1 MRETESSIEKRNTH
15 KNHLSK
21 DENLHISF
29 LCCIFALEMTNQSL
43 YDIIL
48 PLAIADVYTY
58 NIPEALLPIAY
69 RQSPIIGCRVLVP
82 LGKKSIIGIIYRQH
96 EGELPA
102 NVKVRDVLQIIDDTP
117 IVTTEQLKL
126 WEWLSSYYM
135 CTLGEVM
142 AAALP
147 SEIIDDNY
155 SAATTQYIQL
165 SPAFLAKEAQEQLL
179 GELKR
184 AKKQEQL
191 VRDFLRLAQN
201 YQVERRALLD
211 QSGVSGAILRTL
223 IDKGI
228 FLEEE
233 RPISRLRQ
241 YNGETQQPHP
251 LDSQQTKAIKEIRES
266 WQEKNV
272 TLLHGVTSSGK
283 TEVYIHLIEEVLQ
296 QGKQVLYLVPEIA
309 LTTQLTDRLQAVF
322 GDKLVVYHSKF
333 SNAERVEIYNQVQC
347 SSTEVQHSSKLS
359 SEEKTIL
366 NYIEREA
373 LNHAEQV
380 ETPKTRGRLILGAR
394 SAIFL
399 PFSNLGLIIV
409 DEEHEPSYKQ
419 QDPAPRYHARSAAI
433 MMAHW
438 YGAKVLLGT
447 ATPSIESYYNALTG
461 KYGLVEMTE
470 RFQGLQLP
478 QITLIDLQR
487 QYHRKEMYGHFSDPL
502 VDRIRE
508 ELAKGKQ
515 VILFQNRRGYAPF
528 LQCPSCGEV
537 PKCPNC
543 DVSMT
548 YHKANRTLVCHCCG
562 HSSSAQNHCPKC
574 KTEYRTQGF
583 GTERLEEEIQGLF
596 PEARVLRMD
605 LDSTRKKDA
614 YQTIIDRFAKHEV
627 DILIGTQ
634 MVTKGLH
641 FNDVSLVAVLQADS
655 LLNQP
660 DFRSYEHAFQM
671 LEQVSGRA
679 GRTGS
684 QGEVMIQT
692 FNTKN
697 PVFEFLKTHNY
708 KGLYHQQIA
717 ERELFKYP
725 PYQRLIMLTLRHR
738 DLGRLEAAATL
749 LQQSLQQS
757 FGERVSGVIIPSVTK
772 VNNQWVRQIRL
783 RVETTANI
791 TRAKALVKEHIAI
804 VQQHEKCKGT
814 IILPDVDPM

>member
-1 MRETESSIEKRNTH
+1 
-15 KNHLSK
+15 
-21 DENLHISF
+21 
-29 LCCIFALEMTNQSL
+29 MTNQSL

-58 NIPEALLPIAY
+58 RVVDAREASYGTAAPIGDERVQAL
-69 RQSPIIGCRVLVP
+69 IGCRVLVP
-82 LGKKSIIGIIYRQH
+82 LGKKSVIGIIYRKH

-117 IVTTEQLKL
+117 IVTAEQIKL

-165 SPAFLAKEAQEQLL
+165 SPAYLAKEAHEQLL

-201 YQVERRALLD
+201 YQVERRLLLERT
-211 QSGVSGAILRTL
+211 GVSGAILRTL

-241 YNGETQQPHP
+241 YKGETQQPHP
-251 LDSQQTKAIKEIRES
+251 LDSQQSRAIEEIRKS

-333 SNAERVEIYNQVQC
+333 SNAERVEIY
-347 SSTEVQHSSKLS
+347 
-359 SEEKTIL
+359 
-366 NYIEREA
+366 
-373 LNHAEQV
+373 HACHG
-380 ETPKTRGRLILGAR
+380 TPVIGRAEPYGVMGKGRVILGAR

-399 PFSNLGLIIV
+399 PFSDLGLIIV

-447 ATPSIESYYNALTG
+447 ATPSIESYHNALSG
-461 KYGLVEMTE
+461 KYGLVEMKE

-478 QITLIDLQR
+478 QITMIDLQR
-487 QYHRKEMYGHFSDPL
+487 QYHRKEMYGHFADPL
-502 VDRIRE
+502 VDKIRE

-515 VILFQNRRGYAPF
+515 VILFQNRRGYAPV
-528 LQCPSCGEV
+528 LQCTKCGEA

-543 DVSMT
+543 DVTMT
-548 YHKANRTLVCHCCG
+548 YHKATNSLVCHYCG
-562 HSSSAQNHCPKC
+562 HSTRIPSQCPKC
-574 KTEYRTQGF
+574 GGEMRTQGF
-583 GTERLEEEIQGLF
+583 GTERLEEEINGLF
-596 PEARVLRMD
+596 PEARVARMD

-614 YQTIIDRFAKHEV
+614 YQTIIDQFANHEV

-655 LLNQP
+655 LLNTP
-660 DFRSYEHAFQM
+660 DFRSYEQAFQM

-692 FNTKN
+692 FNPKN
-697 PVFEFLKTHNY
+697 PVFEFLKAHNY
-708 KGLYHQQIA
+708 EGLYSQQIA

-738 DLGRLEAAATL
+738 DLGRLEAAASL
-749 LQQSLQQS
+749 LQQRLQQS

-772 VNNQWVRQIRL
+772 ISNQWVRQIRL

-791 TRAKALVKEHIAI
+791 AQAKALLKEHIRW

>member
-1 MRETESSIEKRNTH
+1 
-15 KNHLSK
+15 
-21 DENLHISF
+21 
-29 LCCIFALEMTNQSL
+29 MTNQSL

-69 RQSPIIGCRVLVP
+69 RLSPITGCRVLVP
-82 LGKKSIIGIIYRQH
+82 LGKKSIIGIIYRKH

-102 NVKVRDVLQIIDDTP
+102 NVKVRDVLQIVDEAP
-117 IVTTEQLKL
+117 IITAEQLKL

-135 CTLGEVM
+135 CTLGEIM
-142 AAALP
+142 SAALP

-165 SPAFLAKEAQEQLL
+165 SPTYLAQEAQEQLV

-201 YQVERRALLD
+201 YQVERRMLLE

-241 YNGETQQPHP
+241 YNGEIQQPHT
-251 LDSQQTKAIKEIRES
+251 LDSQQSRAITEIRES

-333 SNAERVEIYNQVQC
+333 SNAERVEIYH
-347 SSTEVQHSSKLS
+347 EVKGD
-359 SEEKTIL
+359 EAMR
-366 NYIEREA
+366 REA
-373 LNHAEQV
+373 RV
-380 ETPKTRGRLILGAR
+380 ILGAR

-399 PFSNLGLIIV
+399 PFSDLGLIIV

-447 ATPSIESYYNALTG
+447 ATPSIESYHNALSG
-461 KYGLVEMTE
+461 KYGLVEMKE

-478 QITLIDLQR
+478 QITMIDLQR
-487 QYHRKEMYGHFSDPL
+487 QYHRKEMYGHFADPL

-508 ELAKGKQ
+508 ELTKGKQ
-515 VILFQNRRGYAPF
+515 VILFQNRRGYAPV
-528 LQCPSCGEV
+528 LQCTKCGEA

-543 DVSMT
+543 DVTMT
-548 YHKANRTLVCHCCG
+548 YHKATNSLVCHYCG
-562 HSSSAQNHCPKC
+562 HSTRIPSKCPKC
-574 KTEYRTQGF
+574 GSEMRTQGF
-583 GTERLEEEIQGLF
+583 GTERLEEEIHGLF
-596 PEARVLRMD
+596 PEARVARMD

-614 YQTIIDRFAKHEV
+614 YQTIIDQFANHEV

-655 LLNQP
+655 LLNTP
-660 DFRSYEHAFQM
+660 DFRSYEQAFQM

-692 FNTKN
+692 FNPQN
-697 PVFEFLKTHNY
+697 PVFEFLKAHDY
-708 KGLYHQQIA
+708 EGLYSQQIA

-738 DLGRLEAAATL
+738 DLDRLEAAATL
-749 LQQSLQQS
+749 LQQRLQQS

-772 VNNQWVRQIRL
+772 VSNQWVRQIRL
-783 RVETTANI
+783 RIETTANI
-791 TRAKALVKEHIAI
+791 AQAKALLKEHIRW

>member
-1 MRETESSIEKRNTH
+1 
-15 KNHLSK
+15 
-21 DENLHISF
+21 
-29 LCCIFALEMTNQSL
+29 MTNNRL
-43 YDIIL
+43 VDIIL
-48 PLAIADVYTY
+48 PLAISDVYTY
-58 NIPEALLPIAY
+58 RVSDIGNRVSGNGDRVSDAML
-69 RQSPIIGCRVLVP
+69 IGCRVLVP
-82 LGKKSIIGIIYRQH
+82 LGKKSIIGIIYREH

-102 NVKVRDVLQIIDDTP
+102 NVKVRDIEQVVDKTP
-117 IVTTEQLKL
+117 IVTAEQLKL
-126 WEWLSSYYM
+126 WEWLANYYM

-165 SPAFLAKEAQEQLL
+165 APAYLAKEAQEQLL
-179 GELKR
+179 GAFQH

-201 YQVERRALLD
+201 YQVERRVLLE

-241 YNGETQQPHP
+241 YRGETQLPHN
-251 LDSQQTKAIKEIRES
+251 LDNQQSRAIAEIRKS

-283 TEVYIHLIEEVLQ
+283 TEVYIHLIEEVLK

-333 SNAERVEIYNQVQC
+333 SNAERVEIYHAC
-347 SSTEVQHSSKLS
+347 HGTPD
-359 SEEKTIL
+359 
-366 NYIEREA
+366 IERAEPYGGMGKGEWTPSGLMDASLMGKGDEA
-373 LNHAEQV
+373 MRREARV
-380 ETPKTRGRLILGAR
+380 ILGAR

-399 PFSNLGLIIV
+399 PFNNLGLIIV

-433 MMAHW
+433 MMAQW

-447 ATPSIESYYNALTG
+447 ATPSIESYHNALNG

-478 QITLIDLQR
+478 HITMIDLQR
-487 QYHRKEMYGHFSDPL
+487 QYHRKEMYGHFADPL

-548 YHKANRTLVCHCCG
+548 YHKANHTLVCHCCG
-562 HSSSAQNHCPKC
+562 HSATAPNHCPKC
-574 KTEYRTQGF
+574 KTEYRAQGF

-596 PEARVLRMD
+596 PKARVLRMD

-614 YQTIIDRFAKHEV
+614 YQTIIDQFAKHEV

-660 DFRSYEHAFQM
+660 NFRSYEQAFQM

-692 FNTKN
+692 FDPKN
-697 PVFEFLKTHNY
+697 SLYQHLIEHDY
-708 KGLYHQQIA
+708 QGLYAEQIA
-717 ERELFKYP
+717 ERKAFGFP
-725 PYQRLIMLTLRHR
+725 PYHRMIMLTLKHR
-738 DLGRLEAAATL
+738 DMQRLTTASDM
-749 LQQSLQQS
+749 LQQRLQQV
-757 FGERVSGVIIPSVTK
+757 FGARISGVIMPSIARTQ
-772 VNNQWVRQIRL
+772 NMHVRQIRL
-783 RVETTANI
+783 MIEANANI
-791 TRAKALVKEHIAI
+791 ARAKEMVREQIKLVL
-804 VQQHEKCKGT
+804 QHATCKGT
-814 IILPDVDPM
+814 IIQPDVDPM

>member
-1 MRETESSIEKRNTH
+1 MQIYYFLIK
-15 KNHLSK
+15 KC
-21 DENLHISF
+21 SF
-29 LCCIFALEMTNQSL
+29 TCTCVFFVVPLQQMTNQSL

-58 NIPEALLPIAY
+58 NIPDTLLPIANC
-69 RQSPIIGCRVLVP
+69 QSPITGRRVLVP
-82 LGKKSIIGIIYRQH
+82 LGKKSVIGIIYRSH
-96 EGELPA
+96 EGELA
-102 NVKVRDVLQIIDDTP
+102 QNIKVRDIIQVIDEQP
-117 IVTTEQLKL
+117 IVTTKQLQL
-126 WEWLSSYYM
+126 WDWLAQYYM

-165 SPAFLAKEAQEQLL
+165 SPAYIATEAQEQLL

-201 YQVERRALLD
+201 FQVERRVLLE
-211 QSGVSGAILRTL
+211 QSGVSGAILRIL
-223 IDKGI
+223 IDKGV
-228 FLEEE
+228 FLEEQ
-233 RPISRLRQ
+233 RPISRLQQ
-241 YNGETQQPHP
+241 YTGETQSPHT
-251 LDSQQTKAIKEIRES
+251 LDQQQSHALTAIQQA
-266 WQEKNV
+266 WEKTPV

-283 TEVYIHLIEEVLQ
+283 TEVYIHLIDQVLK

-309 LTTQLTDRLQAVF
+309 LTTQLTDRLRSVF
-322 GDKLVVYHSKF
+322 GDQLVVYHSRF
-333 SNAERVEIYNQVQC
+333 SNAERVEIYNTIKENNSEFKIQN
-347 SSTEVQHSSKLS
+347 SK
-359 SEEKTIL
+359 
-366 NYIEREA
+366 
-373 LNHAEQV
+373 
-380 ETPKTRGRLILGAR
+380 LILGAR

-399 PFSNLGLIIV
+399 PFKDLGLIIV

-461 KYGLVEMTE
+461 KYGLVEMKE

-478 QITLIDLQR
+478 QITMIDLQR
-487 QYHRKEMYGHFSDPL
+487 QYHRKEMYGHFADPL

-515 VILFQNRRGYAPF
+515 VILFQNRRGYAPV
-528 LQCPSCGEV
+528 LQCTKCGEA

-543 DVSMT
+543 DVTMT
-548 YHKANRTLVCHCCG
+548 YHKATNSLICHYCG
-562 HSSSAQNHCPKC
+562 HSTRIPNTCPKC
-574 KTEYRTQGF
+574 GGEMRTQGF
-583 GTERLEEEIQGLF
+583 GTERLEEEIKGLF
-596 PEARVLRMD
+596 PDARVARMD
-605 LDSTRKKDA
+605 LDSTRKKDS
-614 YQTIIDRFAKHEV
+614 YQQIIDDFAAHRV

-655 LLNQP
+655 LLNTP
-660 DFRSYEHAFQM
+660 DFRSYEQAFQM

-692 FNTKN
+692 FNPKN
-697 PVFEFLKTHNY
+697 PVFEYLKAHDYN
-708 KGLYHQQIA
+708 GLYNQQIA

-738 DLGRLEAAATL
+738 DLGRLDAAATL
-749 LQQSLQQS
+749 LQQRLQQS

-772 VNNQWVRQIRL
+772 ISNQWVRQIRL

-791 TRAKALVKEHIAI
+791 TRAKALLKEHIAF

>member
-1 MRETESSIEKRNTH
+1 M
-15 KNHLSK
+15 L
-21 DENLHISF
+21 F
-29 LCCIFALEMTNQSL
+29 
-43 YDIIL
+43 DIIL

-58 NIPEALLPIAY
+58 NIPETIQYPLT
-69 RQSPIIGCRVLVP
+69 GKRVLVP
-82 LGKKSIIGIIYRQH
+82 LGRKSIIGIIYRKH

-102 NVKVRDVLQIIDDTP
+102 NIKVRDVLQIIDEEP
-117 IVTTEQLKL
+117 IVTAEQLKL
-126 WEWLSSYYM
+126 WNWLASYYM

-142 AAALP
+142 AATLP

-165 SPAFLAKEAQEQLL
+165 APAYLAKEAQEQLL

-191 VRDFLRLAQN
+191 VRDFLRLTQN
-201 YQVERRALLD
+201 YQVERRVLLE

-223 IDKGI
+223 IEKGV
-228 FLEEE
+228 FLEEQ
-233 RPISRLRQ
+233 RPVSRLLQ
-241 YNGETQQPHP
+241 YTGEIQSPKTLDIQQSRA
-251 LDSQQTKAIKEIRES
+251 LTAIQRA
-266 WQEKNV
+266 WEKTPV

-283 TEVYIHLIEEVLQ
+283 TEVYIHLIDQALK

-309 LTTQLTDRLQAVF
+309 LTTQLTDRLRAVF
-322 GDKLVVYHSKF
+322 GDQLLVYHSKF
-333 SNAERVEIYNQVQC
+333 SNAERVEIYNQVQ
-347 SSTEVQHSSKLS
+347 HSSKIVQNS
-359 SEEKTIL
+359 SIL
-366 NYIEREA
+366 NDTEREA
-373 LNHAEQV
+373 LNNIEHSERREA
-380 ETPKTRGRLILGAR
+380 RGRVILGAR

-399 PFSNLGLIIV
+399 PFNNLGLIIV

-433 MMAHW
+433 MMAYW

-447 ATPSIESYYNALTG
+447 ATPSIESYYNALSG
-461 KYGLVEMTE
+461 KYGLVEMKE

-478 QITLIDLQR
+478 QISMIDLQR
-487 QYHRKEMYGHFSDPL
+487 QYHRKEMYGHFADPL

-515 VILFQNRRGYAPF
+515 VILFQNRRGYAPV
-528 LQCPSCGEV
+528 LQCTKCGEA

-543 DVSMT
+543 DVTMT
-548 YHKANRTLVCHCCG
+548 YHKATNSLVCHYCG
-562 HSSSAQNHCPKC
+562 HSTRIPSKCPKC
-574 KTEYRTQGF
+574 GGEMRTQGF

-596 PEARVLRMD
+596 PEARVARMD

-614 YQTIIDRFAKHEV
+614 YQTIIDRFANHEV

-655 LLNQP
+655 LLNTP
-660 DFRSYEHAFQM
+660 DFRSYEQAFQM

-692 FNTKN
+692 FNPKN
-697 PVFEFLKTHNY
+697 PVFEYLKTHDY
-708 KGLYHQQIA
+708 EGLYQQQIA

-749 LQQSLQQS
+749 LQQRLQQS

-772 VNNQWVRQIRL
+772 ISNQWVRQIRL

-791 TRAKALVKEHIAI
+791 AQAKALVKEHITF
-804 VQQHEKCKGT
+804 VQRQEKSKGT

>member
-1 MRETESSIEKRNTH
+1 MR
-15 KNHLSK
+15 
-21 DENLHISF
+21 
-29 LCCIFALEMTNQSL
+29 
-43 YDIIL
+43 
-48 PLAIADVYTY
+48 
-58 NIPEALLPIAY
+58 
-69 RQSPIIGCRVLVP
+69 
-82 LGKKSIIGIIYRQH
+82 
-96 EGELPA
+96 
-102 NVKVRDVLQIIDDTP
+102 
-117 IVTTEQLKL
+117 
-126 WEWLSSYYM
+126 
-135 CTLGEVM
+135 
-142 AAALP
+142 
-147 SEIIDDNY
+147 
-155 SAATTQYIQL
+155 
-165 SPAFLAKEAQEQLL
+165 
-179 GELKR
+179 
-184 AKKQEQL
+184 
-191 VRDFLRLAQN
+191 
-201 YQVERRALLD
+201 
-211 QSGVSGAILRTL
+211 
-223 IDKGI
+223 
-228 FLEEE
+228 
-233 RPISRLRQ
+233 
-241 YNGETQQPHP
+241 
-251 LDSQQTKAIKEIRES
+251 
-266 WQEKNV
+266 
-272 TLLHGVTSSGK
+272 
-283 TEVYIHLIEEVLQ
+283 
-296 QGKQVLYLVPEIA
+296 
-309 LTTQLTDRLQAVF
+309 
-322 GDKLVVYHSKF
+322 
-333 SNAERVEIYNQVQC
+333 
-347 SSTEVQHSSKLS
+347 
-359 SEEKTIL
+359 
-366 NYIEREA
+366 REA
-373 LNHAEQV
+373 RV
-380 ETPKTRGRLILGAR
+380 ILGAR

-399 PFSNLGLIIV
+399 PFSELGLIIV

-433 MMAHW
+433 MMAQW

-447 ATPSIESYYNALTG
+447 ATPSIESYHNALSG

-478 QITLIDLQR
+478 TITMIDLQR
-487 QYHRKEMYGHFSDPL
+487 QYHRKEMYGHFADPL

-562 HSSSAQNHCPKC
+562 HSISAPSHCPKC

-641 FNDVSLVAVLQADS
+641 FNDVSLVAVLKADS

-692 FNTKN
+692 FDPKN
-697 PVFEFLKTHNY
+697 SLYQHLIAHDY
-708 KGLYHQQIA
+708 QGLYSEQIA
-717 ERELFKYP
+717 ERKTFGFP
-725 PYQRLIMLTLRHR
+725 PYHRMIMLTLKHR
-738 DLGRLEAAATL
+738 DMQRLTAASSM
-749 LQQSLQQS
+749 LQQRLQQA
-757 FGERVSGVIIPSVTK
+757 FGSRVSGVILPSVARTQ
-772 VNNQWVRQIRL
+772 NMYVRQIRL
-783 RVETTANI
+783 TIEANANI
-791 TRAKALVKEHIAI
+791 VRAKELVREHIGF
-804 VQQHEKCKGT
+804 VQQQSACKGT

>member
-1 MRETESSIEKRNTH
+1 
-15 KNHLSK
+15 
-21 DENLHISF
+21 
-29 LCCIFALEMTNQSL
+29 MTNQSL

-58 NIPEALLPIAY
+58 RVVDAREASYGTAMPIGNGTA
-69 RQSPIIGCRVLVP
+69 QALIGCRVLVP
-82 LGKKSIIGIIYRQH
+82 LGKKSIIGIIYRKH

-102 NVKVRDVLQIIDDTP
+102 NVKVRDVLQIVDETP
-117 IVTTEQLKL
+117 IVTAEQIKL

-165 SPAFLAKEAQEQLL
+165 SPAYLAKEAQEQLL

-191 VRDFLRLAQN
+191 VRNFLRLAQN
-201 YQVERRALLD
+201 YQVERRVLLE

-241 YNGETQQPHP
+241 YKGETQKPHT
-251 LDSQQTKAIKEIRES
+251 LDSQQSRAIEEIRKS

-333 SNAERVEIYNQVQC
+333 SNAERVEIYH
-347 SSTEVQHSSKLS
+347 EVKGD
-359 SEEKTIL
+359 EAMR
-366 NYIEREA
+366 REA
-373 LNHAEQV
+373 RV
-380 ETPKTRGRLILGAR
+380 ILGAR

-399 PFSNLGLIIV
+399 PFSDLGLIIV

-447 ATPSIESYYNALTG
+447 ATPSIESYHNALSG
-461 KYGLVEMTE
+461 KYGLVEMKE

-478 QITLIDLQR
+478 QITMIDLQR
-487 QYHRKEMYGHFSDPL
+487 QYHRKEMYGHFADPL
-502 VDRIRE
+502 VDKIRE

-515 VILFQNRRGYAPF
+515 VILFQNRRGYAPV
-528 LQCPSCGEV
+528 LQCTKCGEA

-543 DVSMT
+543 DVTMT
-548 YHKANRTLVCHCCG
+548 YHKATNSLVCHYCG
-562 HSSSAQNHCPKC
+562 HSTRIPSQCPKC
-574 KTEYRTQGF
+574 GGEMRTQGF
-583 GTERLEEEIQGLF
+583 GTERLEEEINGLF
-596 PEARVLRMD
+596 PEARVARMD

-614 YQTIIDRFAKHEV
+614 YQTIIDQFANHEV

-655 LLNQP
+655 LLNTP
-660 DFRSYEHAFQM
+660 DFRSYEQAFQM

-692 FNTKN
+692 FNPKN
-697 PVFEFLKTHNY
+697 PVFEFLKTHDY
-708 KGLYHQQIA
+708 EGLYSQQIA

-738 DLGRLEAAATL
+738 DLGRLDAAATL
-749 LQQSLQQS
+749 LQQRLQQS

-772 VNNQWVRQIRL
+772 VSNQWVRQIRL
-783 RVETTANI
+783 RIETTANI
-791 TRAKALVKEHIAI
+791 ARAKALVKEHITF

>member
-1 MRETESSIEKRNTH
+1 M
-15 KNHLSK
+15 L
-21 DENLHISF
+21 F
-29 LCCIFALEMTNQSL
+29 
-43 YDIIL
+43 DIIL

-58 NIPEALLPIAY
+58 RVVDAREASYGTAMPIGNGTAA
-69 RQSPIIGCRVLVP
+69 PIGNGTAAPIGCRVLVP
-82 LGKKSIIGIIYRQH
+82 LGKKSIIGIIYRKH
-96 EGELPA
+96 EGELPES
-102 NVKVRDVLQIIDDTP
+102 VKVRDILQIVDDTP
-117 IVTTEQLKL
+117 IVTAEQLKL

-155 SAATTQYIQL
+155 SAATTQYIHL
-165 SPAFLAKEAQEQLL
+165 HPSQEDPLQREITLNSL
-179 GELKR
+179 RR
-184 AKKQEQL
+184 AKAQYKLLEAA
-191 VRDFLRLAQN
+191 LRLMGYEAMRRKGN
-201 YQVERRALLD
+201 EASGIERRVLLEE
-211 QSGVSGAILRTL
+211 SGVSSAILRIL
-223 IDKGI
+223 IEKEI
-228 FLEEE
+228 LCEEE

-241 YNGETQQPHP
+241 YRGETQLPHN
-251 LDSQQTKAIKEIRES
+251 LDNQQSRAIAEIRKS

-283 TEVYIHLIEEVLQ
+283 TEVYIHLIEEVLK

-333 SNAERVEIYNQVQC
+333 SNAERVEIYHACHGTPDIGRAEPYGVMGKGEWTPSGLMDASLMGKGN
-347 SSTEVQHSSKLS
+347 
-359 SEEKTIL
+359 
-366 NYIEREA
+366 EA
-373 LNHAEQV
+373 RV
-380 ETPKTRGRLILGAR
+380 ILGAR

-399 PFSNLGLIIV
+399 PFNNLGLIIV

-433 MMAHW
+433 MMAQW

-447 ATPSIESYYNALTG
+447 ATPSIESYHNALNG

-478 QITLIDLQR
+478 HITLIDLQR
-487 QYHRKEMYGHFSDPL
+487 QYHRKEMYGHFADPL

-562 HSSSAQNHCPKC
+562 HSTSAPNHCPKC

-583 GTERLEEEIQGLF
+583 GTERLEEEIHGLF
-596 PEARVLRMD
+596 PAARVLRMD

-614 YQTIIDRFAKHEV
+614 YQTIIDQFAKHEV

-660 DFRSYEHAFQM
+660 NFRSYEQAFQM

-692 FNTKN
+692 FDPKN
-697 PVFEFLKTHNY
+697 SLYQHLIEHDY
-708 KGLYHQQIA
+708 QGLYAEQIA
-717 ERELFKYP
+717 ERKAFGFP
-725 PYQRLIMLTLRHR
+725 PYHRMIMLTLKHR
-738 DLGRLEAAATL
+738 DMQRLTTASDL
-749 LQQSLQQS
+749 LQQRLQQV
-757 FGERVSGVIIPSVTK
+757 FGARISGVIMPSIARTQ
-772 VNNQWVRQIRL
+772 NMHVRQIRL
-783 RVETTANI
+783 TIEANANI
-791 TRAKALVKEHIAI
+791 ARAKEMVREQIKLVL
-804 VQQHEKCKGT
+804 QHATCKGT
-814 IILPDVDPM
+814 IIQPDVDPM

>member
-1 MRETESSIEKRNTH
+1 M
-15 KNHLSK
+15 L
-21 DENLHISF
+21 F
-29 LCCIFALEMTNQSL
+29 
-43 YDIIL
+43 DIIL

-58 NIPEALLPIAY
+58 NIPETIQYPLT
-69 RQSPIIGCRVLVP
+69 GKRVLVP
-82 LGKKSIIGIIYRQH
+82 LGRKSIIGIIYRKH

-102 NVKVRDVLQIIDDTP
+102 NIKVRDVLQIIDEEP
-117 IVTTEQLKL
+117 IVTAEQLKL
-126 WEWLSSYYM
+126 WNWLASYYM

-165 SPAFLAKEAQEQLL
+165 APAYLAKEAQEQLL

-201 YQVERRALLD
+201 YQVERRVLLE

-223 IDKGI
+223 IEKGV
-228 FLEEE
+228 FLEEQ
-233 RPISRLRQ
+233 RPVSRLLQ
-241 YNGETQQPHP
+241 YTGEIQSPKTLDIQQSRA
-251 LDSQQTKAIKEIRES
+251 LTAIQRA
-266 WQEKNV
+266 WEKTPV

-283 TEVYIHLIEEVLQ
+283 TEVYIHLIDQALK

-309 LTTQLTDRLQAVF
+309 LTTQLTDRLRAVF
-322 GDKLVVYHSKF
+322 GDQLLVYHSKF
-333 SNAERVEIYNQVQC
+333 SNAERVEIYNQVQ
-347 SSTEVQHSSKLS
+347 HSSKIVQNS
-359 SEEKTIL
+359 SIL
-366 NYIEREA
+366 NDTEREA
-373 LNHAEQV
+373 LNNIEHSERREA
-380 ETPKTRGRLILGAR
+380 RGRVILGAR

-399 PFSNLGLIIV
+399 PFNNLGLIIV

-433 MMAHW
+433 MMAYW

-447 ATPSIESYYNALTG
+447 ATPSIESYYNALSG
-461 KYGLVEMTE
+461 KYGLVEMKE

-478 QITLIDLQR
+478 QISMIDLQR
-487 QYHRKEMYGHFSDPL
+487 QYHRKEMYGHFADPL

-515 VILFQNRRGYAPF
+515 VILFQNRRGYAPV
-528 LQCPSCGEV
+528 LQCTKCGEA

-543 DVSMT
+543 DVTMT
-548 YHKANRTLVCHCCG
+548 YHKATNSLVCHYCG
-562 HSSSAQNHCPKC
+562 HSTRIPSKCPKC
-574 KTEYRTQGF
+574 GGEMRTQGF

-596 PEARVLRMD
+596 PDARVARMD

-614 YQTIIDRFAKHEV
+614 YQTIIDRFANHEV

-655 LLNQP
+655 LLNTP
-660 DFRSYEHAFQM
+660 DFRSYEQAFQM

-692 FNTKN
+692 FNPKN
-697 PVFEFLKTHNY
+697 PVFEYLKTHDY
-708 KGLYHQQIA
+708 EGLYQQQIA

-749 LQQSLQQS
+749 LQQRLQQS

-772 VNNQWVRQIRL
+772 ISNQWVRQIRL

-791 TRAKALVKEHIAI
+791 AQAKALVKEHITF
-804 VQQHEKCKGT
+804 VQRQEKSKGT

>member
-1 MRETESSIEKRNTH
+1 
-15 KNHLSK
+15 
-21 DENLHISF
+21 
-29 LCCIFALEMTNQSL
+29 MTNQTL

-58 NIPEALLPIAY
+58 RILDAREASYGTAAPIGDGKA
-69 RQSPIIGCRVLVP
+69 QALIGRRVLVP
-82 LGKKSIIGIIYRQH
+82 LGKKSVIGIIYRKH

-102 NVKVRDVLQIIDDTP
+102 SVKVRDVLQIVDETP
-117 IVTTEQLKL
+117 IVTAEQLKL

-165 SPAFLAKEAQEQLL
+165 SPAYLAKEAQEQLL

-201 YQVERRALLD
+201 YQVERRILLE

-241 YNGETQQPHP
+241 YTGETQQPHF
-251 LDSQQTKAIKEIRES
+251 LDGQQSRAMAEIRES

-283 TEVYIHLIEEVLQ
+283 TEVYIHLIEEILQ

-333 SNAERVEIYNQVQC
+333 SNAERVEIYNNIRTKNQEPR
-347 SSTEVQHSSKLS
+347 T
-359 SEEKTIL
+359 KTGK
-366 NYIEREA
+366 
-373 LNHAEQV
+373 V
-380 ETPKTRGRLILGAR
+380 ILGAR

-399 PFSNLGLIIV
+399 PFSDLGLIIV

-433 MMAHW
+433 MMAQW

-447 ATPSIESYYNALTG
+447 ATPSIESYHNALNG

-487 QYHRKEMYGHFSDPL
+487 QYHRKEMYGHFADPL

-548 YHKANRTLVCHCCG
+548 YHKANRSLVCHCCG
-562 HSSSAQNHCPKC
+562 HSTSAPTLCPKC
-574 KTEYRTQGF
+574 KIEYRTQGF

-596 PEARVLRMD
+596 PEALVLRMD

-655 LLNQP
+655 ILNQP

-692 FNTKN
+692 FDPKN
-697 PVFEFLKTHNY
+697 SLYQHLIQHDY
-708 KGLYHQQIA
+708 QGLYAEQIA
-717 ERELFKYP
+717 ERKAFGFP
-725 PYQRLIMLTLRHR
+725 PFHRMIMLTLKHR
-738 DLGRLEAAATL
+738 DMGRLEAASGL
-749 LQQSLQQS
+749 LQQRLHQA
-757 FGERVSGVIIPSVTK
+757 FGSRVSGVIVPSVARTQ
-772 VNNQWVRQIRL
+772 NMYVRQIRL
-783 RVETTANI
+783 TIEANANI
-791 TRAKALVKEHIAI
+791 TRAKEMVREQSRW
-804 VQQHEKCKGT
+804 VQQQTQCKGVV
-814 IILPDVDPM
+814 ILPDVDPM

>member
-1 MRETESSIEKRNTH
+1 MQ
-15 KNHLSK
+15 
-21 DENLHISF
+21 F
-29 LCCIFALEMTNQSL
+29 
-43 YDIIL
+43 DIIL

-58 NIPEALLPIAY
+58 NIPDALLPIAN
-69 RQSPIIGCRVLVP
+69 RQSPTTGCRVLVP
-82 LGKKSIIGIIYRQH
+82 LGKKSIIGIIYRKH

-102 NVKVRDVLQIIDDTP
+102 SVKVRDALQIIDETP
-117 IVTTEQLKL
+117 IITAEQLKL

-165 SPAFLAKEAQEQLL
+165 SPVYLAKEAQEQLL

-201 YQVERRALLD
+201 YQVERRVLLE
-211 QSGVSGAILRTL
+211 QSGVSGAILRIL

-241 YNGETQQPHP
+241 YTGETQMPHS
-251 LDSQQTKAIKEIRES
+251 LDSQQSRAIREIRES

-283 TEVYIHLIEEVLQ
+283 TEVYIHLIEEVLK

-322 GDKLVVYHSKF
+322 GDRLVVYHSKF
-333 SNAERVEIYNQVQC
+333 SNAERVEIYN
-347 SSTEVQHSSKLS
+347 EVKG
-359 SEEKTIL
+359 ER
-366 NYIEREA
+366 REA
-373 LNHAEQV
+373 
-380 ETPKTRGRLILGAR
+380 KGRVILGAR

-399 PFSNLGLIIV
+399 PFSDLGLIIV
-409 DEEHEPSYKQ
+409 DEEHELSYKQ

-433 MMAHW
+433 MMAYW

-461 KYGLVEMTE
+461 KYGLVEMKE
-470 RFQGLQLP
+470 RYKGLQLP
-478 QITLIDLQR
+478 QITMVDLQR
-487 QYHRKEMYGHFSDPL
+487 QYHRKEMYGHFADPL

-515 VILFQNRRGYAPF
+515 VILFQNRRGYAPV
-528 LQCPSCGEV
+528 LQCTKCGEA

-543 DVSMT
+543 DVTMT
-548 YHKANRTLVCHCCG
+548 YHKAHNALVCHYCG
-562 HSSSAQNHCPKC
+562 HSTRIPSKCPKC
-574 KTEYRTQGF
+574 GGEMRTQGF
-583 GTERLEEEIQGLF
+583 GTERLEEEIKGLF
-596 PEARVLRMD
+596 PDARVARMD
-605 LDSTRKKDA
+605 LDSTRKKDS
-614 YQTIIDRFAKHEV
+614 YQQIIDDFAAHRV

-684 QGEVMIQT
+684 QGEVIIQT
-692 FNTKN
+692 FDPKN
-697 PVFEFLKTHNY
+697 SLYQHLIQHDY
-708 KGLYHQQIA
+708 QGLYAEQIA
-717 ERELFKYP
+717 ERKAFGFP
-725 PYQRLIMLTLRHR
+725 PYHRMIMLTLKHR
-738 DLGRLEAAATL
+738 DIDRLATASRL
-749 LQQSLQQS
+749 LQQQLQQV
-757 FGERVSGVIIPSVTK
+757 FGTRVSGVILPSVARTQ
-772 VNNQWVRQIRL
+772 NMYVRQIRL
-783 RVETTANI
+783 TIEANANI
-791 TRAKALVKEHIAI
+791 ARAKEMVREQIMF
-804 VQQHEKCKGT
+804 VQQQTTCKGT

>member
-1 MRETESSIEKRNTH
+1 MRT
-15 KNHLSK
+15 
-21 DENLHISF
+21 
-29 LCCIFALEMTNQSL
+29 CIFCCTFAPVMTSQSL

-58 NIPEALLPIAY
+58 NIPDTLLPIAN
-69 RQSPIIGCRVLVP
+69 RQSPLTGYRILVP
-82 LGKKSIIGIIYRQH
+82 LGKKSVIGIIYRRH
-96 EGELPA
+96 EGELAP
-102 NVKVRDVLQIIDDTP
+102 NIKVRDAIQIIDDQP
-117 IVTTEQLKL
+117 IVTPQQLQL
-126 WEWLSSYYM
+126 WEWLAQYYM

-165 SPAFLAKEAQEQLL
+165 SPAYLATEAQEQLFK
-179 GELKR
+179 ELQR

-201 YQVERRALLD
+201 YQVERRVLLE
-211 QSGVSGAILRTL
+211 QSGVSGAILRIL
-223 IDKGI
+223 IDKGV
-228 FLEEE
+228 FLEEQ
-233 RPISRLRQ
+233 RPVSRLQQ
-241 YNGETQQPHP
+241 YTGETQSPHT
-251 LDSQQTKAIKEIRES
+251 LDQQQSKALAAIQQAWGKTP
-266 WQEKNV
+266 V

-283 TEVYIHLIEEVLQ
+283 TEVYIHLIDQALK

-309 LTTQLTDRLQAVF
+309 LTTQLTDRLRAVF
-322 GDKLVVYHSKF
+322 GDQLVVYHSRF
-333 SNAERVEIYNQVQC
+333 SNAERVEIYDRVK
-347 SSTEVQHSSKLS
+347 ED
-359 SEEKTIL
+359 
-366 NYIEREA
+366 EA
-373 LNHAEQV
+373 MRR
-380 ETPKTRGRLILGAR
+380 RGDEAKGKVILGAR

-399 PFSNLGLIIV
+399 PFSEIGLIIV

-433 MMAHW
+433 MMAYW

-461 KYGLVEMTE
+461 KYALVEMTE
-470 RFQGLQLP
+470 RYKGLQLP
-478 QITLIDLQR
+478 QITMIDLQR

-515 VILFQNRRGYAPF
+515 VILFQNRRGYAPV
-528 LQCPSCGEV
+528 LQCTKCGEA

-543 DVSMT
+543 DVTMT
-548 YHKANRTLVCHCCG
+548 YHKAHNTLNCHYCG
-562 HSSSAQNHCPKC
+562 HHSSLITRGSSLTCPKC
-574 KTEYRTQGF
+574 GGEMRTQGF

-692 FNTKN
+692 FNPKN
-697 PVFEFLKTHNY
+697 PVFEYLKAHDY
-708 KGLYHQQIA
+708 KGLYKQQIA

-738 DLGRLEAAATL
+738 DLGRLDTAATL
-749 LQQSLQQS
+749 LQQRLQQS

-772 VNNQWVRQIRL
+772 VSNQWVRQIRL
-783 RVETTANI
+783 RVETIANI
-791 TRAKALVKEHIAI
+791 ARAKEMLKEHIAW
-804 VQQHEKCKGT
+804 VQKQDSCKGT

>member
-1 MRETESSIEKRNTH
+1 M
-15 KNHLSK
+15 L
-21 DENLHISF
+21 F
-29 LCCIFALEMTNQSL
+29 
-43 YDIIL
+43 DIIL

-58 NIPEALLPIAY
+58 RVSDTALRAPQQSTDCSGTPLRDGVPPIEYGTAT
-69 RQSPIIGCRVLVP
+69 PIGCRVLVP
-82 LGKKSIIGIIYRQH
+82 LGKKSIIGIIYRKH

-117 IVTTEQLKL
+117 IVTAEQLKL

-165 SPAFLAKEAQEQLL
+165 SPAYLAKEAQEQLF

-191 VRDFLRLAQN
+191 VRDFIRLAQN
-201 YQVERRALLD
+201 YQVERRTLLE

-233 RPISRLRQ
+233 RPTSRLRQ

-251 LDSQQTKAIKEIRES
+251 LDSQQSRAIAEIRES

-296 QGKQVLYLVPEIA
+296 LGKQVLYLVPEIA

-333 SNAERVEIYNQVQC
+333 SNAERVEIYH
-347 SSTEVQHSSKLS
+347 EVKGD
-359 SEEKTIL
+359 EAMR
-366 NYIEREA
+366 REA
-373 LNHAEQV
+373 RV
-380 ETPKTRGRLILGAR
+380 ILGAR

-399 PFSNLGLIIV
+399 PFSELGLIIV

-433 MMAHW
+433 MMAGW

-447 ATPSIESYYNALTG
+447 ATPSIESYHNALSG

-478 QITLIDLQR
+478 QITMIDLQR
-487 QYHRKEMYGHFSDPL
+487 QYHRKEMYGHFADPL
-502 VDRIRE
+502 VYRIRE

-515 VILFQNRRGYAPF
+515 VILFQNRRGYAPV

-562 HSSSAQNHCPKC
+562 HSTSAPNHCPKC

-614 YQTIIDRFAKHEV
+614 YQTIIDHFAKHEV

-655 LLNQP
+655 LLNTP

-692 FNTKN
+692 FDPKN
-697 PVFEFLKTHNY
+697 SLYQHLIQHDY
-708 KGLYHQQIA
+708 QGLYAEQIA
-717 ERELFKYP
+717 ERKAFGFP
-725 PYQRLIMLTLRHR
+725 PYYRMIMLTLKHR
-738 DLGRLEAAATL
+738 DIQRLTAASDM
-749 LQQSLQQS
+749 LQQRLQQA
-757 FGERVSGVIIPSVTK
+757 FGTRVSGVIVPSVARTQ
-772 VNNQWVRQIRL
+772 NMYVRQIRL
-783 RVETTANI
+783 TIEVIANI
-791 TRAKALVKEHIAI
+791 ARAKEMVRELIRW
-804 VQQHEKCKGT
+804 VQQQTQCRGVV
-814 IILPDVDPM
+814 ILPDVDPM

>member
-1 MRETESSIEKRNTH
+1 M
-15 KNHLSK
+15 L
-21 DENLHISF
+21 F
-29 LCCIFALEMTNQSL
+29 
-43 YDIIL
+43 DIIL

-58 NIPEALLPIAY
+58 RVVDAREASYGTAMPIGNGTA
-69 RQSPIIGCRVLVP
+69 QAPIGCRVLVP
-82 LGKKSIIGIIYRQH
+82 LGKKSIIGIIYRKH
-96 EGELPA
+96 EGELPKS
-102 NVKVRDVLQIIDDTP
+102 VKVRDILQIVDDTP
-117 IVTTEQLKL
+117 IVTAEQLKL

-165 SPAFLAKEAQEQLL
+165 APAYLAKEAQEQLL
-179 GELKR
+179 GAFQR

-201 YQVERRALLD
+201 YQVERRVLLE

-233 RPISRLRQ
+233 HPISRLRQ
-241 YNGETQQPHP
+241 YRGETQLPHN
-251 LDSQQTKAIKEIRES
+251 LDNQQSRAIAEIRKS

-283 TEVYIHLIEEVLQ
+283 TEVYIHLIEEVLK

-333 SNAERVEIYNQVQC
+333 SNAERVEIYHACHGTPDVGRAKAYGVMGKGEWTP
-347 SSTEVQHSSKLS
+347 SGLMDASLMGKGDEAMR
-359 SEEKTIL
+359 
-366 NYIEREA
+366 REA
-373 LNHAEQV
+373 RV
-380 ETPKTRGRLILGAR
+380 ILGAR

-399 PFSNLGLIIV
+399 PFSELGLIIV

-433 MMAHW
+433 MMASW

-447 ATPSIESYYNALTG
+447 ATPSIESYHNALSG

-478 QITLIDLQR
+478 HITLIDLQR
-487 QYHRKEMYGHFSDPL
+487 QYHRKEMYGHFADPL

-548 YHKANRTLVCHCCG
+548 YHKANHTLVCHCCG
-562 HSSSAQNHCPKC
+562 HSATAPNHCPKC
-574 KTEYRTQGF
+574 NTEYRTQGF
-583 GTERLEEEIQGLF
+583 GTERLEEEIHGLF
-596 PEARVLRMD
+596 PKARVLRMD

-614 YQTIIDRFAKHEV
+614 YQTIIDQFAKHEV

-660 DFRSYEHAFQM
+660 NFRSNEQAFQM

-692 FNTKN
+692 FDKKN
-697 PVFEFLKTHNY
+697 SLYQHLIEHDY
-708 KGLYHQQIA
+708 QGLYAEQIA
-717 ERELFKYP
+717 ERKAFGFP
-725 PYQRLIMLTLRHR
+725 PYHRMIMLTLKHR
-738 DLGRLEAAATL
+738 DMQRLTTASDM
-749 LQQSLQQS
+749 LQQRLQQV
-757 FGERVSGVIIPSVTK
+757 FGARISGVIMPSIARTQ
-772 VNNQWVRQIRL
+772 NMHVRQIRL
-783 RVETTANI
+783 TIEANANI
-791 TRAKALVKEHIAI
+791 ARAKEMVREQIKLVL
-804 VQQHEKCKGT
+804 QHATCKGT
-814 IILPDVDPM
+814 IIQPDVDPM

>member
-1 MRETESSIEKRNTH
+1 M
-15 KNHLSK
+15 
-21 DENLHISF
+21 
-29 LCCIFALEMTNQSL
+29 L

-48 PLAIADVYTY
+48 PLAISDVYTY
-58 NIPEALLPIAY
+58 NIPETIQYP
-69 RQSPIIGCRVLVP
+69 QIGSRVLVP
-82 LGKKSIIGIIYRQH
+82 IGRKSIIGIIYRSH
-96 EGELPA
+96 EGELAP
-102 NVKVRDVLQIIDDTP
+102 NIKVRDIIQVIDEQP
-117 IVTTEQLKL
+117 IVTSKQLQL
-126 WEWLSSYYM
+126 WDWLAQYYM

-165 SPAFLAKEAQEQLL
+165 SPAYLAKDAQEQLL
-179 GELKR
+179 WDLKR

-201 YQVERRALLD
+201 YQVERRTLLE

-241 YNGETQQPHP
+241 YTGETQQPHS
-251 LDSQQTKAIKEIRES
+251 LDSQQSRAIAEIRES

-296 QGKQVLYLVPEIA
+296 LGKQVLYLVPEIA

-322 GDKLVVYHSKF
+322 GDRLVVYHSKF
-333 SNAERVEIYNQVQC
+333 SNAERVEIYH
-347 SSTEVQHSSKLS
+347 EVKGD
-359 SEEKTIL
+359 EAMR
-366 NYIEREA
+366 REA
-373 LNHAEQV
+373 RV
-380 ETPKTRGRLILGAR
+380 ILGAR

-399 PFSNLGLIIV
+399 PFSELGLIIV

-433 MMAHW
+433 MMAGW

-447 ATPSIESYYNALTG
+447 ATPSIESYHNALSG

-478 QITLIDLQR
+478 QITMIDLQR
-487 QYHRKEMYGHFSDPL
+487 QYHRKEMYGHFADPL
-502 VDRIRE
+502 VYRIRE

-562 HSSSAQNHCPKC
+562 HSTSAPNHCPKC

-655 LLNQP
+655 LLNTP

-692 FNTKN
+692 FDPKN
-697 PVFEFLKTHNY
+697 SLYQHLIQHDY
-708 KGLYHQQIA
+708 QGLYAEQIA
-717 ERELFKYP
+717 ERKAFGFP
-725 PYQRLIMLTLRHR
+725 PYYRMIMLTLKHR
-738 DLGRLEAAATL
+738 DMQRLTAASDM
-749 LQQSLQQS
+749 LQQRLQQAFS
-757 FGERVSGVIIPSVTK
+757 TRVSGVILPSIARTQ
-772 VNNQWVRQIRL
+772 NMYVRQIRL
-783 RVETTANI
+783 TIEANANI
-791 TRAKALVKEHIAI
+791 ARAKALLKEHISF
-804 VQQHEKCKGT
+804 VQQQDKCKGT

>member
-1 MRETESSIEKRNTH
+1 MGNE
-15 KNHLSK
+15 
-21 DENLHISF
+21 
-29 LCCIFALEMTNQSL
+29 SL

-58 NIPEALLPIAY
+58 RTPSIPLQGG
-69 RQSPIIGCRVLVP
+69 RDVIGCRVLVP
-82 LGKKSIIGIIYRQH
+82 LGKKSIIGIIYRKH

-102 NVKVRDVLQIIDDTP
+102 SVKVRDVLQIVDETP
-117 IVTTEQLKL
+117 IVTAEQLKL

-165 SPAFLAKEAQEQLL
+165 SPAYLAKEAQEQLL

-201 YQVERRALLD
+201 YQVERRILLE

-241 YNGETQQPHP
+241 YKGETQQPHL
-251 LDSQQTKAIKEIRES
+251 LDSQQSRAIAEIRES

-283 TEVYIHLIEEVLQ
+283 TEVYIHLIEEILQ

-333 SNAERVEIYNQVQC
+333 SNAERVEIYNNIRTKNQEPR
-347 SSTEVQHSSKLS
+347 T
-359 SEEKTIL
+359 KTGK
-366 NYIEREA
+366 
-373 LNHAEQV
+373 V
-380 ETPKTRGRLILGAR
+380 ILGAR

-399 PFSNLGLIIV
+399 PFSDLGLIIV

-433 MMAHW
+433 MMAQW

-447 ATPSIESYYNALTG
+447 ATPSIESYHNALNG

-487 QYHRKEMYGHFSDPL
+487 QYHRKEMYGHFADPL

-548 YHKANRTLVCHCCG
+548 YHKANRSLVCHCCG
-562 HSSSAQNHCPKC
+562 HSTSAPTLCPKC
-574 KTEYRTQGF
+574 KIEYRTQGF

-596 PEARVLRMD
+596 PEALVLRMD

-655 LLNQP
+655 ILNQP
-660 DFRSYEHAFQM
+660 DFRSYEYAFQM

-679 GRTGS
+679 GRTGC

-692 FNTKN
+692 FDPKN
-697 PVFEFLKTHNY
+697 SLYQHLIEHDY
-708 KGLYHQQIA
+708 QGLYAEQIA
-717 ERELFKYP
+717 ERKAFGFP
-725 PYQRLIMLTLRHR
+725 PYHRMIMLTLKHR
-738 DLGRLEAAATL
+738 DMGRLEAASGL
-749 LQQSLQQS
+749 LQQRLQQA
-757 FGERVSGVIIPSVTK
+757 FGTRVSGVIVPSVARTQ
-772 VNNQWVRQIRL
+772 NMYVRQIRL
-783 RVETTANI
+783 TIEANANI
-791 TRAKALVKEHIAI
+791 TRAKEMVREQSRW
-804 VQQHEKCKGT
+804 VQQQTQCKGVV
-814 IILPDVDPM
+814 ILPDVDPM

>member
-1 MRETESSIEKRNTH
+1 MGNE
-15 KNHLSK
+15 
-21 DENLHISF
+21 
-29 LCCIFALEMTNQSL
+29 SL

-58 NIPEALLPIAY
+58 RTPSIPLQGG
-69 RQSPIIGCRVLVP
+69 RDVIGCRVLVP
-82 LGKKSIIGIIYRQH
+82 LGKKSIIGIIYRKH

-102 NVKVRDVLQIIDDTP
+102 SVKVRDVLQIVDETP
-117 IVTTEQLKL
+117 IVTAEQLKL

-165 SPAFLAKEAQEQLL
+165 SPAYLVKEAQEQLL

-201 YQVERRALLD
+201 YQVERRILLE

-228 FLEEE
+228 FIEEE
-233 RPISRLRQ
+233 RSISRLRQ
-241 YNGETQQPHP
+241 YIGEIQMPHALDNQQ
-251 LDSQQTKAIKEIRES
+251 SRAIAEIRES

-272 TLLHGVTSSGK
+272 SLLHGVTSSGK
-283 TEVYIHLIEEVLQ
+283 TEVYIHLIAEVLQ

-322 GDKLVVYHSKF
+322 GDRLVVYHSKF
-333 SNAERVEIYNQVQC
+333 SNAERVEIYNHIRAKNQEPR
-347 SSTEVQHSSKLS
+347 T
-359 SEEKTIL
+359 KTGK
-366 NYIEREA
+366 
-373 LNHAEQV
+373 V
-380 ETPKTRGRLILGAR
+380 ILGAR

-399 PFSNLGLIIV
+399 PFSDLGLIIV

-433 MMAHW
+433 MMAQW

-447 ATPSIESYYNALTG
+447 ATPSIESYHNALIG

-478 QITLIDLQR
+478 QITMIDLQR
-487 QYHRKEMYGHFSDPL
+487 QYHRKEMYGHFADPL
-502 VDRIRE
+502 VYRIRE

-548 YHKANRTLVCHCCG
+548 YHKANRTLICHCCG
-562 HSSSAQNHCPKC
+562 HSTSAPNHCPKC

-655 LLNQP
+655 ILNQP
-660 DFRSYEHAFQM
+660 DFRSYEYAFQM

-679 GRTGS
+679 GRTGC

-692 FNTKN
+692 FDPKN
-697 PVFEFLKTHNY
+697 SLYQHLIEHDY
-708 KGLYHQQIA
+708 QGLYAEQIA
-717 ERELFKYP
+717 ERKAFGFP
-725 PYQRLIMLTLRHR
+725 PFHRMIMLTLKHR
-738 DLGRLEAAATL
+738 DIGRLEAASGL
-749 LQQSLQQS
+749 LQQRLHQA
-757 FGERVSGVIIPSVTK
+757 FGSRVSGVLVPSVARTQ
-772 VNNQWVRQIRL
+772 NMYVRQIRL
-783 RVETTANI
+783 TIEVTANI
-791 TRAKALVKEHIAI
+791 ARAKEVVREQSRW
-804 VQQHEKCKGT
+804 VQQQTQCKGVV
-814 IILPDVDPM
+814 ILPDVDPM

>member
-1 MRETESSIEKRNTH
+1 M
-15 KNHLSK
+15 K
-21 DENLHISF
+21 DENLHM
-29 LCCIFALEMTNQSL
+29 CIFCRTFAFEMTDQSL

-58 NIPEALLPIAY
+58 RVVDAALRAPQ
-69 RQSPIIGCRVLVP
+69 QSTDCSGTPLRDGVPPNGYGTAQALIGRRVLVP
-82 LGKKSIIGIIYRQH
+82 LGKKSVIGIIYRKH

-102 NVKVRDVLQIIDDTP
+102 NVKVRDVLQIVDETP
-117 IVTTEQLKL
+117 IVTMEQLKL

-165 SPAFLAKEAQEQLL
+165 APAYLAKEAQEQLF

-191 VRDFLRLAQN
+191 VQDFLRLAQN
-201 YQVERRALLD
+201 YQVERRLLLE
-211 QSGVSGAILRTL
+211 QAGVSGAILRTL

-241 YNGETQQPHP
+241 YKGETQKPHT
-251 LDSQQTKAIKEIRES
+251 LDSQQSRAIEEIRKS

-322 GDKLVVYHSKF
+322 GDRLVVYHSKF
-333 SNAERVEIYNQVQC
+333 SNAERVEIY
-347 SSTEVQHSSKLS
+347 
-359 SEEKTIL
+359 
-366 NYIEREA
+366 
-373 LNHAEQV
+373 HACHG
-380 ETPKTRGRLILGAR
+380 TLDIGRAEPYGVMGKGRVILGAR

-399 PFSNLGLIIV
+399 PFSELGLIIV

-433 MMAHW
+433 MMAQW

-447 ATPSIESYYNALTG
+447 ATPSIESYHNALSG

-478 QITLIDLQR
+478 KITMIDLQR
-487 QYHRKEMYGHFSDPL
+487 QYHRKEMYGHFADPL

-528 LQCPSCGEV
+528 LQCPSCGDV

-562 HSSSAQNHCPKC
+562 HSISAPSHCPKC

-692 FNTKN
+692 FDPKN
-697 PVFEFLKTHNY
+697 SLYQHLIAHDY
-708 KGLYHQQIA
+708 QGLYSEQIA
-717 ERELFKYP
+717 ERKAFGFP
-725 PYQRLIMLTLRHR
+725 PYHRMIMLTLKHR
-738 DLGRLEAAATL
+738 DMQRLTAASSM
-749 LQQSLQQS
+749 LQQRLQQA
-757 FGERVSGVIIPSVTK
+757 FGSRVSGVILPSVARTQ
-772 VNNQWVRQIRL
+772 NMYVRQIRL
-783 RVETTANI
+783 TIEANANI
-791 TRAKALVKEHIAI
+791 VRAKELVREHIGF
-804 VQQHEKCKGT
+804 VQQQSGCKGT

>member
-1 MRETESSIEKRNTH
+1 
-15 KNHLSK
+15 
-21 DENLHISF
+21 
-29 LCCIFALEMTNQSL
+29 MTNQSL

-58 NIPEALLPIAY
+58 RTPSIPLQGG
-69 RQSPIIGCRVLVP
+69 RDVIGCRVLVP
-82 LGKKSIIGIIYRQH
+82 LGKKSIIGIIYRKH

-102 NVKVRDVLQIIDDTP
+102 SVKVRDVLQIVDETP
-117 IVTTEQLKL
+117 IVTAEQLKL

-165 SPAFLAKEAQEQLL
+165 SPAYLAKEAQEQLL

-201 YQVERRALLD
+201 YQVERRILLE

-241 YNGETQQPHP
+241 YIGETQMPHA
-251 LDSQQTKAIKEIRES
+251 LDSQQSRAIREIRES
-266 WQEKNV
+266 WREKNV

-283 TEVYIHLIEEVLQ
+283 TEVYIHLIEEMLQ

-322 GDKLVVYHSKF
+322 GDRLVVYHSKF
-333 SNAERVEIYNQVQC
+333 SNAERVEIYNNIRAKNQE
-347 SSTEVQHSSKLS
+347 SRT
-359 SEEKTIL
+359 KTGK
-366 NYIEREA
+366 
-373 LNHAEQV
+373 V
-380 ETPKTRGRLILGAR
+380 ILGAR

-399 PFSNLGLIIV
+399 PFSDLGLIIV

-433 MMAHW
+433 MMAQW

-447 ATPSIESYYNALTG
+447 ATPSIESYHNALNG

-478 QITLIDLQR
+478 HITLIDLQR
-487 QYHRKEMYGHFSDPL
+487 QYHRKEMYGHFADPL
-502 VDRIRE
+502 VYRIRE

-548 YHKANRTLVCHCCG
+548 YHKANRSLVCHCCG
-562 HSSSAQNHCPKC
+562 HSTSAPTLCPKC
-574 KTEYRTQGF
+574 KMEYRTQGF

-692 FNTKN
+692 FDPKN
-697 PVFEFLKTHNY
+697 SLYQHLIQHDY
-708 KGLYHQQIA
+708 QGLYAEQIA
-717 ERELFKYP
+717 ERKAFGFP
-725 PYQRLIMLTLRHR
+725 PYHRMIMLILKHR
-738 DLGRLEAAATL
+738 DMGRLEAASGL
-749 LQQSLQQS
+749 LQQRLHQA
-757 FGERVSGVIIPSVTK
+757 FGSRVSGVIVPSVARTQ
-772 VNNQWVRQIRL
+772 NMYVRQIRL
-783 RVETTANI
+783 TIEVTANI
-791 TRAKALVKEHIAI
+791 ARAKEVVREQSRW
-804 VQQHEKCKGT
+804 VQQQTQCKGVV
-814 IILPDVDPM
+814 ILPDVDPM

>member
-1 MRETESSIEKRNTH
+1 M
-15 KNHLSK
+15 L
-21 DENLHISF
+21 F
-29 LCCIFALEMTNQSL
+29 
-43 YDIIL
+43 DIIL

-58 NIPEALLPIAY
+58 NIPSEIQYP
-69 RQSPIIGCRVLVP
+69 QIGMRVLVP
-82 LGKKSIIGIIYRQH
+82 LGKKSIIGIIYRKH

-102 NVKVRDVLQIIDDTP
+102 SVKVRDVLQIIDKTP
-117 IVTTEQLKL
+117 IITAEQLKL

-165 SPAFLAKEAQEQLL
+165 SPAYLAKEAQEQLL
-179 GELKR
+179 WDLKR

-201 YQVERRALLD
+201 YQVERRVLLE
-211 QSGVSGAILRTL
+211 QAGVSGAILRTL

-241 YNGETQQPHP
+241 YTGETQQPHS
-251 LDSQQTKAIKEIRES
+251 LDSQQSRAIAEIRES

-296 QGKQVLYLVPEIA
+296 LGKQVLYLVPEIA

-322 GDKLVVYHSKF
+322 GDRLVVYHSKF
-333 SNAERVEIYNQVQC
+333 SNAERVEIYH
-347 SSTEVQHSSKLS
+347 EVKGD
-359 SEEKTIL
+359 EAMR
-366 NYIEREA
+366 REA
-373 LNHAEQV
+373 RV
-380 ETPKTRGRLILGAR
+380 ILGAR

-399 PFSNLGLIIV
+399 PFSELGLIIV

-433 MMAHW
+433 MMAGW

-447 ATPSIESYYNALTG
+447 ATPSIESYHNALSG

-478 QITLIDLQR
+478 HITLIDLQR
-487 QYHRKEMYGHFSDPL
+487 QYHRKEMYGHFADPL
-502 VDRIRE
+502 VYRIRE

-562 HSSSAQNHCPKC
+562 HSTSAPNHCPKC

-655 LLNQP
+655 LLNTP

-692 FNTKN
+692 FDPKN
-697 PVFEFLKTHNY
+697 SLYQHLIQHDY
-708 KGLYHQQIA
+708 QGLYAEQIV
-717 ERELFKYP
+717 ERKAFGFP
-725 PYQRLIMLTLRHR
+725 PYYRMIMLTLKHR
-738 DLGRLEAAATL
+738 DMQRLTAASDM
-749 LQQSLQQS
+749 LQQRLQQA
-757 FGERVSGVIIPSVTK
+757 FGTRVSGVIVPSVARTQ
-772 VNNQWVRQIRL
+772 NMYVRQIRL
-783 RVETTANI
+783 MIEATANI
-791 TRAKALVKEHIAI
+791 ARAKALLKEHISF
-804 VQQHEKCKGT
+804 VQQQDKCKGT

>member
-1 MRETESSIEKRNTH
+1 
-15 KNHLSK
+15 
-21 DENLHISF
+21 
-29 LCCIFALEMTNQSL
+29 MTNQSL

-58 NIPEALLPIAY
+58 RVSDATLRDGVPPIGYGTAT
-69 RQSPIIGCRVLVP
+69 PIGCRVLVP
-82 LGKKSIIGIIYRQH
+82 LGKKSIIGIIYRKH

-117 IVTTEQLKL
+117 IVTAEQLKL

-165 SPAFLAKEAQEQLL
+165 SPAYLAKEAQEQLL

-201 YQVERRALLD
+201 YQVERRVLLE

-241 YNGETQQPHP
+241 YTGETQMPHA
-251 LDSQQTKAIKEIRES
+251 LDSQQSRAITEIRES

-283 TEVYIHLIEEVLQ
+283 TEVYIHLIDEVLK

-322 GDKLVVYHSKF
+322 GDRLVVYHSKF
-333 SNAERVEIYNQVQC
+333 SNAERVEIYN
-347 SSTEVQHSSKLS
+347 EVKGDRL
-359 SEEKTIL
+359 K
-366 NYIEREA
+366 
-373 LNHAEQV
+373 V
-380 ETPKTRGRLILGAR
+380 KGRVILGAR

-399 PFSNLGLIIV
+399 PFSDLGLIIV

-433 MMAHW
+433 MMAGW

-447 ATPSIESYYNALTG
+447 ATPSIESYHNALSG

-478 QITLIDLQR
+478 QITMIDLQC
-487 QYHRKEMYGHFSDPL
+487 QYHRKEMYGHFADPL
-502 VDRIRE
+502 VYRIRE

-562 HSSSAQNHCPKC
+562 HSTSAPNHCPKC

-655 LLNQP
+655 LLNTP

-684 QGEVMIQT
+684 QGEVIIQT
-692 FNTKN
+692 FDPKN
-697 PVFEFLKTHNY
+697 SLYQHLIQHDY
-708 KGLYHQQIA
+708 QGLYAEQIA
-717 ERELFKYP
+717 ERKAFGFP
-725 PYQRLIMLTLRHR
+725 PYHRMIMLTLKHR
-738 DLGRLEAAATL
+738 DMQRLTAASDV
-749 LQQSLQQS
+749 LQQRLQQA
-757 FGERVSGVIIPSVTK
+757 FGTRISGVIVPSVARTQ
-772 VNNQWVRQIRL
+772 NMYVRQIRL
-783 RVETTANI
+783 TIEANANI
-791 TRAKALVKEHIAI
+791 TRAKEMVREQIRW
-804 VQQHEKCKGT
+804 VQQQTQCRGVV
-814 IILPDVDPM
+814 ILPDVDPM

>member
-1 MRETESSIEKRNTH
+1 M
-15 KNHLSK
+15 L
-21 DENLHISF
+21 F
-29 LCCIFALEMTNQSL
+29 
-43 YDIIL
+43 DIIL

-58 NIPEALLPIAY
+58 NIPETIQYPLT
-69 RQSPIIGCRVLVP
+69 GKRVLVP
-82 LGKKSIIGIIYRQH
+82 LGRKSIIGIIYRKH

-102 NVKVRDVLQIIDDTP
+102 NIKVRDVLQIIDEEP
-117 IVTTEQLKL
+117 IVTAEQLKL

-165 SPAFLAKEAQEQLL
+165 APVYLAKEAQEQLL

-201 YQVERRALLD
+201 YQVERRVLLE

-223 IDKGI
+223 IEKGV
-228 FLEEE
+228 FLEEQ
-233 RPISRLRQ
+233 RPVSRLLQ
-241 YNGETQQPHP
+241 YTGEIQSPKTLDIQQSRA
-251 LDSQQTKAIKEIRES
+251 LTAIQRA
-266 WQEKNV
+266 WEKTPV

-283 TEVYIHLIEEVLQ
+283 TEVYIHLIDQALK

-309 LTTQLTDRLQAVF
+309 LTTQLTDRLRAVF
-322 GDKLVVYHSKF
+322 GDQLLVYHSKF
-333 SNAERVEIYNQVQC
+333 SNAERVEIYNQVQ
-347 SSTEVQHSSKLS
+347 HSSKIVQNS
-359 SEEKTIL
+359 SIL
-366 NYIEREA
+366 NDTEREA
-373 LNHAEQV
+373 LNNIEHSERREA
-380 ETPKTRGRLILGAR
+380 RGRVILGAR

-399 PFSNLGLIIV
+399 PFNDLGLIIV

-433 MMAHW
+433 MMAYW

-447 ATPSIESYYNALTG
+447 ATPSIESYYNALSG
-461 KYGLVEMTE
+461 KYGLVEMKE

-478 QITLIDLQR
+478 QISMIDLQR
-487 QYHRKEMYGHFSDPL
+487 QYHRKEMYGHFADPL
-502 VDRIRE
+502 VDKIRE

-515 VILFQNRRGYAPF
+515 VILFQNRRGYAPV
-528 LQCPSCGEV
+528 LQCTQCGEA

-543 DVSMT
+543 DVTMT
-548 YHKANRTLVCHCCG
+548 YHKATNSLVCHYCG
-562 HSSSAQNHCPKC
+562 HSTRIPSKCPKC
-574 KTEYRTQGF
+574 GGEMRTQGF

-596 PEARVLRMD
+596 PEARVARMD

-614 YQTIIDRFAKHEV
+614 YQTIIDRFANHEV

-655 LLNQP
+655 LLNTP
-660 DFRSYEHAFQM
+660 DFRSYEQAFQM

-692 FNTKN
+692 FNPKN
-697 PVFEFLKTHNY
+697 LVFEFLKAHDY
-708 KGLYHQQIA
+708 EGLYQQQIA

-749 LQQSLQQS
+749 LQQRLQQS

-772 VNNQWVRQIRL
+772 ISNQWVRQIRL

-791 TRAKALVKEHIAI
+791 AQAKALVKEHITF
-804 VQQHEKCKGT
+804 VQRQEKSKGT

>member
-1 MRETESSIEKRNTH
+1 
-15 KNHLSK
+15 
-21 DENLHISF
+21 
-29 LCCIFALEMTNQSL
+29 MTNQSL

-58 NIPEALLPIAY
+58 RILDAREASYGTATP
-69 RQSPIIGCRVLVP
+69 IGCRVLVP
-82 LGKKSIIGIIYRQH
+82 LGKKSIIGIIYRKH

-102 NVKVRDVLQIIDDTP
+102 NIKVRDVLQIIDDTP
-117 IVTTEQLKL
+117 IITAEQLKL

-135 CTLGEVM
+135 CTLGEVL

-165 SPAFLAKEAQEQLL
+165 SPAYLAKEAQEQLL

-201 YQVERRALLD
+201 YQVERRVLLE

-241 YNGETQQPHP
+241 YKGDTQKPHT
-251 LDSQQTKAIKEIRES
+251 LDSQQSRAIAEIRES
-266 WQEKNV
+266 WREKNV

-283 TEVYIHLIEEVLQ
+283 TEVYIHLIEEVLN

-333 SNAERVEIYNQVQC
+333 SNAERVEIYH
-347 SSTEVQHSSKLS
+347 EVKGD
-359 SEEKTIL
+359 EAMR
-366 NYIEREA
+366 REA
-373 LNHAEQV
+373 RV
-380 ETPKTRGRLILGAR
+380 ILGAR

-399 PFSNLGLIIV
+399 PFSDLGLIIV

-433 MMAHW
+433 MMAQW

-447 ATPSIESYYNALTG
+447 ATPSIESYHNALNG

-478 QITLIDLQR
+478 QITMIDLQR
-487 QYHRKEMYGHFSDPL
+487 QYHRKEMYGHFADPL
-502 VDRIRE
+502 VYRIRE

-562 HSSSAQNHCPKC
+562 HSTTSPSHCPKC

-655 LLNQP
+655 LLNTP

-692 FNTKN
+692 FDPKN
-697 PVFEFLKTHNY
+697 SLYQHLIQHDY
-708 KGLYHQQIA
+708 QGLYAEQIA
-717 ERELFKYP
+717 ERKAFGFP
-725 PYQRLIMLTLRHR
+725 PFHRMIMLTLKHR
-738 DLGRLEAAATL
+738 DVDRLEAASRL
-749 LQQSLQQS
+749 LQQRLQQA
-757 FGERVSGVIIPSVTK
+757 FGTRVSGVILPSIARTQ
-772 VNNQWVRQIRL
+772 NMYVRQIRL
-783 RVETTANI
+783 TIEASANI
-791 TRAKALVKEHIAI
+791 ASAKELVCEQIMF
-804 VQQHEKCKGT
+804 VQQQTTCKGT

>member
-1 MRETESSIEKRNTH
+1 M
-15 KNHLSK
+15 L
-21 DENLHISF
+21 F
-29 LCCIFALEMTNQSL
+29 
-43 YDIIL
+43 DIIL

-58 NIPEALLPIAY
+58 NIPETIQYP
-69 RQSPIIGCRVLVP
+69 QTGKRVLLP
-82 LGKKSIIGIIYRQH
+82 LGKKSIIGIIYRKH

-102 NVKVRDVLQIIDDTP
+102 NVKVRDVLQIVDEAP
-117 IVTTEQLKL
+117 IVTTDQIKL

-165 SPAFLAKEAQEQLL
+165 APAYLAKEAQEQLF

-201 YQVERRALLD
+201 YQVERRVLLE
-211 QSGVSGAILRTL
+211 QAGVSGAILRSL

-241 YNGETQQPHP
+241 YTGEIKQPHP
-251 LDSQQTKAIKEIRES
+251 LDNQQSRAIAEIRES

-322 GDKLVVYHSKF
+322 GDRLVVYHSKF
-333 SNAERVEIYNQVQC
+333 SNAERVEIYN
-347 SSTEVQHSSKLS
+347 EVKG
-359 SEEKTIL
+359 ER
-366 NYIEREA
+366 REA
-373 LNHAEQV
+373 KGKV
-380 ETPKTRGRLILGAR
+380 ILGAR

-399 PFSNLGLIIV
+399 PFKDLGLIIV

-433 MMAHW
+433 MMAQW

-447 ATPSIESYYNALTG
+447 ATPSIESYHNALSG

-478 QITLIDLQR
+478 IITMIDLQR
-487 QYHRKEMYGHFSDPL
+487 QYHRKEMYGHFADPL
-502 VDRIRE
+502 VDKIRE

-515 VILFQNRRGYAPF
+515 VILFQNRRGYAPV
-528 LQCPSCGEV
+528 LQCTKCGEA

-543 DVSMT
+543 DVTMT
-548 YHKANRTLVCHCCG
+548 YHKATNSLVCHYCG
-562 HSSSAQNHCPKC
+562 HSTRIPSQCPKC
-574 KTEYRTQGF
+574 GGEMRTQGF

-596 PEARVLRMD
+596 PEARVARMD

-692 FNTKN
+692 FNPKN
-697 PVFEFLKTHNY
+697 PVFEYLKAHDYN
-708 KGLYHQQIA
+708 GLYNQQIA

-738 DLGRLEAAATL
+738 DLGRLDAAAAL
-749 LQQSLQQS
+749 LQQRLQQS
-757 FGERVSGVIIPSVTK
+757 FGDRVSGVIIPSVTK
-772 VNNQWVRQIRL
+772 ISNQWVRQIRL

-791 TRAKALVKEHIAI
+791 AQAKALLKEHIRW
-804 VQQHEKCKGT
+804 VQQYEKCKGT

>member
-1 MRETESSIEKRNTH
+1 
-15 KNHLSK
+15 
-21 DENLHISF
+21 
-29 LCCIFALEMTNQSL
+29 MTNQSL

-48 PLAIADVYTY
+48 PLAIEDVYTY
-58 NIPEALLPIAY
+58 RVVDAREASYGTAAPNGDGTA
-69 RQSPIIGCRVLVP
+69 QAPIGCRVLVP
-82 LGKKSIIGIIYRQH
+82 LGKKSIIGIIYRKH

-102 NVKVRDVLQIIDDTP
+102 SVKVRDVLQIVDESP
-117 IVTTEQLKL
+117 IITAEQLKL

-165 SPAFLAKEAQEQLL
+165 SPAYLAKEAQQQLL

-191 VRDFLRLAQN
+191 VCDFLRLAQN
-201 YQVERRALLD
+201 YQVERRMLLE

-241 YNGETQQPHP
+241 YTGETQQPHS
-251 LDSQQTKAIKEIRES
+251 LDSQQSRAIAEIRES

-322 GDKLVVYHSKF
+322 GEKLVVYHSKF
-333 SNAERVEIYNQVQC
+333 SNAERVEIYH
-347 SSTEVQHSSKLS
+347 EVKGD
-359 SEEKTIL
+359 EAMR
-366 NYIEREA
+366 REA
-373 LNHAEQV
+373 RV
-380 ETPKTRGRLILGAR
+380 ILGAR

-399 PFSNLGLIIV
+399 PFSDLGLIIV

-447 ATPSIESYYNALTG
+447 ATPSIESYHNALSG
-461 KYGLVEMTE
+461 KYGLVEMKE

-478 QITLIDLQR
+478 QITMIDLQC
-487 QYHRKEMYGHFSDPL
+487 QYHRKEMYGHFADPL

-508 ELAKGKQ
+508 ELSKGKQ
-515 VILFQNRRGYAPF
+515 VILFQNRRGYAPV
-528 LQCPSCGEV
+528 LQCTKCGEA

-543 DVSMT
+543 DVTMT
-548 YHKANRTLVCHCCG
+548 YHKATNSLVCHYCG
-562 HSSSAQNHCPKC
+562 HSTRIPSKCPKC
-574 KTEYRTQGF
+574 GGEMRTQGF
-583 GTERLEEEIQGLF
+583 GTERLEEEIHGLF
-596 PEARVLRMD
+596 PEARVARMD

-614 YQTIIDRFAKHEV
+614 YQTIIDRFANHKV

-655 LLNQP
+655 LLNTP
-660 DFRSYEHAFQM
+660 DFRSYEQAFQM

-692 FNTKN
+692 FNPKN
-697 PVFEFLKTHNY
+697 PVFEFLKAHDY
-708 KGLYHQQIA
+708 EGLYSQQIA

-738 DLGRLEAAATL
+738 DLSRLEAAASL
-749 LQQSLQQS
+749 LQQRLQQS

-772 VNNQWVRQIRL
+772 ISNQWVRQIRL
-783 RVETTANI
+783 RIETTANI
-791 TRAKALVKEHIAI
+791 ARAKALLKEHIAF

>member
-1 MRETESSIEKRNTH
+1 M
-15 KNHLSK
+15 L
-21 DENLHISF
+21 F
-29 LCCIFALEMTNQSL
+29 
-43 YDIIL
+43 DIIL

-58 NIPEALLPIAY
+58 NIPETIQYPLT
-69 RQSPIIGCRVLVP
+69 GKRVLVP
-82 LGKKSIIGIIYRQH
+82 LGRKSIIGIIYRKH

-102 NVKVRDVLQIIDDTP
+102 NIKVRDVLQIIDEEP
-117 IVTTEQLKL
+117 IVTAEQLKL
-126 WEWLSSYYM
+126 WDWLASYYM

-165 SPAFLAKEAQEQLL
+165 APAYLAKEAQEQLL

-191 VRDFLRLAQN
+191 VRDFLRLTQN
-201 YQVERRALLD
+201 YQVERRVLLE

-223 IDKGI
+223 IEKGV
-228 FLEEE
+228 FLEEQ
-233 RPISRLRQ
+233 RPVSRLLQ
-241 YNGETQQPHP
+241 YTGEIQSPKTLDIQQSRA
-251 LDSQQTKAIKEIRES
+251 LTAIQRA
-266 WQEKNV
+266 WEKTPV

-283 TEVYIHLIEEVLQ
+283 TEVYIHLIDQALK

-309 LTTQLTDRLQAVF
+309 LTTQLTDRLRAVF
-322 GDKLVVYHSKF
+322 GDQLLVYHSKF
-333 SNAERVEIYNQVQC
+333 SNAERVEIYNQVQ
-347 SSTEVQHSSKLS
+347 HSSKIVQNS
-359 SEEKTIL
+359 SIL
-366 NYIEREA
+366 NDTEREA
-373 LNHAEQV
+373 LNNIEHSERREA
-380 ETPKTRGRLILGAR
+380 RGRVILGAR

-399 PFSNLGLIIV
+399 PFNNLGLIIV

-433 MMAHW
+433 MMAYW

-447 ATPSIESYYNALTG
+447 ATPSIESYYNALSG
-461 KYGLVEMTE
+461 KYGLVEMKE

-478 QITLIDLQR
+478 QISMIDLQR
-487 QYHRKEMYGHFSDPL
+487 QYHRKEMYGHFADPL

-515 VILFQNRRGYAPF
+515 VILFQNRRGYAPV
-528 LQCPSCGEV
+528 LQCTKCGEA

-543 DVSMT
+543 DVTMT
-548 YHKANRTLVCHCCG
+548 YHKATNSLVCHYCG
-562 HSSSAQNHCPKC
+562 HSTRIPSKCPKC
-574 KTEYRTQGF
+574 GGEMRTQGF

-596 PEARVLRMD
+596 PEARVARMD

-614 YQTIIDRFAKHEV
+614 YQTIIDRFANHEV

-655 LLNQP
+655 LLNTP
-660 DFRSYEHAFQM
+660 DFRSYEQAFQM

-692 FNTKN
+692 FNPKN
-697 PVFEFLKTHNY
+697 PVFEYLKTHDY
-708 KGLYHQQIA
+708 EGLYQQQIA

-749 LQQSLQQS
+749 LQQRLQQS

-772 VNNQWVRQIRL
+772 ISNQWVRQIRL

-791 TRAKALVKEHIAI
+791 AQAKALVKEHITF
-804 VQQHEKCKGT
+804 VQRQEKSKGT

>member
-1 MRETESSIEKRNTH
+1 M
-15 KNHLSK
+15 
-21 DENLHISF
+21 HISF
-29 LCCIFALEMTNQSL
+29 LFCTFAFEMTNQSL

-58 NIPEALLPIAY
+58 NIPDTLLPIANC
-69 RQSPIIGCRVLVP
+69 QSPITGRRVLVP
-82 LGKKSIIGIIYRQH
+82 LGKKSVIGIIYRRH
-96 EGELPA
+96 EGELAP
-102 NVKVRDVLQIIDDTP
+102 NIKVRDVLQIVDETP
-117 IVTTEQLKL
+117 IITAEQLKL

-165 SPAFLAKEAQEQLL
+165 SPAYLAKEAQEQLL

-201 YQVERRALLD
+201 YQVERRVLLE
-211 QSGVSGAILRTL
+211 QAGVSGAILRTL

-228 FLEEE
+228 FIEEK

-241 YNGETQQPHP
+241 YTGETQQPHP

-283 TEVYIHLIEEVLQ
+283 TEVYIHLIEEILH

-333 SNAERVEIYNQVQC
+333 SNAERVEIYH
-347 SSTEVQHSSKLS
+347 EVKG
-359 SEEKTIL
+359 EG
-366 NYIEREA
+366 REA
-373 LNHAEQV
+373 
-380 ETPKTRGRLILGAR
+380 KGRVILGAR

-399 PFSNLGLIIV
+399 PFNNLGLIIV

-433 MMAHW
+433 MMAGW

-447 ATPSIESYYNALTG
+447 ATPSIESYHNALHG

-478 QITLIDLQR
+478 HITLIDLQR
-487 QYHRKEMYGHFSDPL
+487 QYHRKEMYGHFADPL
-502 VDRIRE
+502 VFRIRE

-528 LQCPSCGEV
+528 LQCPNCGEV

-562 HSSSAQNHCPKC
+562 HSTSAPNHCPKC

-692 FNTKN
+692 FDPKN
-697 PVFEFLKTHNY
+697 SLYQHLIQHDY
-708 KGLYHQQIA
+708 QGLYEEQIA
-717 ERELFKYP
+717 ERKAFSFP
-725 PYQRLIMLTLRHR
+725 PYHRIIMLTLKHR
-738 DLGRLEAAATL
+738 DMQRLTAASDV
-749 LQQSLQQS
+749 LQQRLQQT
-757 FGERVSGVIIPSVTK
+757 FGTRVSGVILPSIARTQ
-772 VNNQWVRQIRL
+772 NMYLHQIRL
-783 RVETTANI
+783 TIEVNANI
-791 TRAKALVKEHIAI
+791 ARAKEMVREQIQW
-804 VQQHEKCKGT
+804 VQQQTQCKGVV
-814 IILPDVDPM
+814 ILPDVDPM

>member
-1 MRETESSIEKRNTH
+1 MQ
-15 KNHLSK
+15 
-21 DENLHISF
+21 F
-29 LCCIFALEMTNQSL
+29 
-43 YDIIL
+43 DIIL

-58 NIPEALLPIAY
+58 NIPAALLPIAN
-69 RQSPIIGCRVLVP
+69 RQSPTTGCRVLVP
-82 LGKKSIIGIIYRQH
+82 LGKKSIIGIIYRKH
-96 EGELPA
+96 ESELPA
-102 NVKVRDVLQIIDDTP
+102 SVKVRDALQIIDDTP
-117 IVTTEQLKL
+117 IVTTEQLNL
-126 WEWLSSYYM
+126 WEWLSNYYM

-165 SPAFLAKEAQEQLL
+165 SPAYLAKAAQEQLL

-191 VRDFLRLAQN
+191 VQDFLRLAQN
-201 YQVERRALLD
+201 YQVERRVLLE

-223 IDKGI
+223 IDKGV
-228 FLEEE
+228 FLEEV

-241 YNGETQQPHP
+241 YTGETQKPHT
-251 LDSQQTKAIKEIRES
+251 LDSQQSRAIEEIRKS

-333 SNAERVEIYNQVQC
+333 SNAERVEIYN
-347 SSTEVQHSSKLS
+347 EVKG
-359 SEEKTIL
+359 ER
-366 NYIEREA
+366 REA
-373 LNHAEQV
+373 
-380 ETPKTRGRLILGAR
+380 KGRVILGAR

-399 PFSNLGLIIV
+399 PFSDLGLIIV

-419 QDPAPRYHARSAAI
+419 QEPAPRYHARSAAI
-433 MMAHW
+433 MMAQW

-447 ATPSIESYYNALTG
+447 ATPSIESYHNALSG

-478 QITLIDLQR
+478 QITMIDLQR
-487 QYHRKEMYGHFSDPL
+487 QYHRKEMYGHFADPL
-502 VDRIRE
+502 VYRIRE

-562 HSSSAQNHCPKC
+562 HSTIAPNYCPKC

-634 MVTKGLH
+634 MVSKGLH

-692 FNTKN
+692 FDPKN
-697 PVFEFLKTHNY
+697 SLYQHLIAHDY
-708 KGLYHQQIA
+708 QGLYAEQIA
-717 ERELFKYP
+717 ERKAFGFP
-725 PYQRLIMLTLRHR
+725 PYHRMIMLTLKHR
-738 DLGRLEAAATL
+738 DMQRLTAASDM
-749 LQQSLQQS
+749 LQQRLQQA
-757 FGERVSGVIIPSVTK
+757 FGSRVSGVILPSIARTQ
-772 VNNQWVRQIRL
+772 NMYVRQIRL
-783 RVETTANI
+783 TIEATANI
-791 TRAKALVKEHIAI
+791 ARAKEMVREQIMF
-804 VQQHEKCKGT
+804 VQQQATCKGT

>member
-1 MRETESSIEKRNTH
+1 M
-15 KNHLSK
+15 L
-21 DENLHISF
+21 F
-29 LCCIFALEMTNQSL
+29 
-43 YDIIL
+43 DIIL

-58 NIPEALLPIAY
+58 NIPNTLLPIANC
-69 RQSPIIGCRVLVP
+69 QSPIIGCRVLVP
-82 LGKKSIIGIIYRQH
+82 LGKKSIIGIIYRKH
-96 EGELPA
+96 EGELPE
-102 NVKVRDVLQIIDDTP
+102 NVKVRDILQIVDGTP
-117 IVTTEQLKL
+117 IVTPQQLQL

-147 SEIIDDNY
+147 SEIIDDNF

-165 SPAFLAKEAQEQLL
+165 SPAYIATEAQEQLL

-191 VRDFLRLAQN
+191 VRDFLHLAQN
-201 YQVERRALLD
+201 YQVERRVLLE

-241 YNGETQQPHP
+241 YTGNTQTPHT
-251 LDSQQTKAIKEIRES
+251 LDNQQSRAITEIRDS
-266 WQEKNV
+266 WKEKNV

-283 TEVYIHLIEEVLQ
+283 TEVYIHLIDEVLK

-322 GDKLVVYHSKF
+322 GDKLVVYHSRF
-333 SNAERVEIYNQVQC
+333 SNAERVEIYN
-347 SSTEVQHSSKLS
+347 EVKGD
-359 SEEKTIL
+359 EAMR
-366 NYIEREA
+366 REA
-373 LNHAEQV
+373 RV
-380 ETPKTRGRLILGAR
+380 ILGAR

-399 PFSNLGLIIV
+399 PFSDLGLIIV

-433 MMAHW
+433 MMAQW

-447 ATPSIESYYNALTG
+447 ATPSIESYYNALSG
-461 KYGLVEMTE
+461 KYGLVEMKE

-478 QITLIDLQR
+478 RITMIDLQR
-487 QYHRKEMYGHFSDPL
+487 QYHRKEMYGHFADPL

-528 LQCPSCGEV
+528 LQCPNCGEV

-548 YHKANRTLVCHCCG
+548 YHKANHTLVCHCCG
-562 HSSSAQNHCPKC
+562 HSATAPNHCPKC
-574 KTEYRTQGF
+574 NTEYRTQGF
-583 GTERLEEEIQGLF
+583 GTERLEEEIHGLF
-596 PEARVLRMD
+596 PNARVARMD

-614 YQTIIDRFAKHEV
+614 YQTIIDQFAKHEV

-655 LLNQP
+655 LLNMP
-660 DFRSYEHAFQM
+660 NFRSYEQAFQM

-692 FNTKN
+692 FDPKNTLYQHLI
-697 PVFEFLKTHNY
+697 EHDY
-708 KGLYHQQIA
+708 QGLFAEQIA
-717 ERELFKYP
+717 ERQAFAFP
-725 PYQRLIMLTLRHR
+725 PFHRMIMLTLKHR
-738 DLGRLEAAATL
+738 DMGRLEAASGL
-749 LQQSLQQS
+749 LQQRLQQV
-757 FGERVSGVIIPSVTK
+757 FGARISGVIMPSIARTQ
-772 VNNQWVRQIRL
+772 NMHVRQIRL
-783 RVETTANI
+783 TIEANANI
-791 TRAKALVKEHIAI
+791 ARAKEMVREQIKLVL
-804 VQQHEKCKGT
+804 QHATSKGT
-814 IILPDVDPM
+814 IIQPDVDPM

>member
-1 MRETESSIEKRNTH
+1 M
-15 KNHLSK
+15 
-21 DENLHISF
+21 
-29 LCCIFALEMTNQSL
+29 NQSL

-58 NIPEALLPIAY
+58 NIPSEGCRLLDASLSDA
-69 RQSPIIGCRVLVP
+69 RQASYGTAAPIGCRVLVP
-82 LGKKSIIGIIYRQH
+82 LGKKSVIGIIYRKH
-96 EGELPA
+96 EGELAP
-102 NVKVRDVLQIIDDTP
+102 NIKVRDIIQVIDEQP
-117 IVTTEQLKL
+117 IVTVKQLQL
-126 WEWLSSYYM
+126 WEWLAEYYM
-135 CTLGEVM
+135 CTMGEVM

-165 SPAFLAKEAQEQLL
+165 SPVYLAKEAQEQLL

-191 VRDFLRLAQN
+191 VQDFLRLAQN
-201 YQVERRALLD
+201 YQVERRVLLE

-241 YNGETQQPHP
+241 YTGETQKPHT
-251 LDSQQTKAIKEIRES
+251 LDSQQSRAIEEIRKS

-322 GDKLVVYHSKF
+322 GEKLVVYHSKF
-333 SNAERVEIYNQVQC
+333 SNAERVEIYN
-347 SSTEVQHSSKLS
+347 EVKG
-359 SEEKTIL
+359 
-366 NYIEREA
+366 ERRE
-373 LNHAEQV
+373 V
-380 ETPKTRGRLILGAR
+380 KGRVILGAR

-399 PFSNLGLIIV
+399 PFSDLGLIIV

-433 MMAHW
+433 MMANW

-461 KYGLVEMTE
+461 KYGLVEMKE
-470 RFQGLQLP
+470 RYKGLQLP
-478 QITLIDLQR
+478 QITMIDLQR
-487 QYHRKEMYGHFSDPL
+487 QYHRKEMYGHFADPL

-515 VILFQNRRGYAPF
+515 VILFQNRRGYAPV
-528 LQCPSCGEV
+528 LQCTKCGEA

-543 DVSMT
+543 DVTMT
-548 YHKANRTLVCHCCG
+548 YHKAHNALVCHYCG
-562 HSSSAQNHCPKC
+562 HSTRIPSKCPKC
-574 KTEYRTQGF
+574 GGEMRTQGF
-583 GTERLEEEIQGLF
+583 GTERLEEEIKGLF
-596 PEARVLRMD
+596 PDARVARMD
-605 LDSTRKKDA
+605 LDSTRKKDS
-614 YQTIIDRFAKHEV
+614 YQQIIDDFAAHRV

-655 LLNQP
+655 LLNMP
-660 DFRSYEHAFQM
+660 DFRSYEQAFQM

-697 PVFEFLKTHNY
+697 PVFGYLQAHDYE
-708 KGLYHQQIA
+708 GLYKQQIA

-738 DLGRLEAAATL
+738 DLGRLEAAASM
-749 LQQSLQQS
+749 LQERLSQL
-757 FGERVSGVIIPSVTK
+757 FGERVSGIIVPSISRVS
-772 VNNQWVRQIRL
+772 NQWIRHLRL
-783 RVETTANI
+783 RIETTANVA
-791 TRAKALVKEHIAI
+791 RAKEILREQIAWM
-804 VQQHEKCKGT
+804 QRQEGCKGT
-814 IILPDVDPM
+814 TVQANVDPI